1 MARDE
6 RGSDLASRL
15 LARDRSAVPDALNL
29 VDDDRPAER
38 AQARVLLD
46 RLELSGGAAA
56 ARIGITGAPGA
67 GKSTLLDALVR
78 SYRADGRGIGILAI
92 DPSSQRTR
100 GALLGDRIR
109 VRSGVG
115 DEGVYLRSLA
125 ARDRLGGISDATYAS
140 LVILAS
146 VFDAVFVETVGVGQ
160 SEAEIAHLV
169 DTLVLVAQPNAGDTL
184 QFMKAGILELP
195 DVLLVNK
202 SDLGAA
208 AQRTAN
214 ELAAGLSLA
223 ARRSDGWDP
232 PVLLASAIQG
242 TGIVD
247 LVAAMDA
254 HRAHLVARSL
264 LADLRIEG
272 RISTIRATLEKR
284 YGSYGLDR
292 IGGSEGLAVRI
303 REAEDRGVSSLVH
316 SLGLEIEDALRK
328 PS

>member
-15 LARDRSAVPDALNL
+15 LERDRGAVPEALNL
-29 VDDDRPAER
+29 VDDDRPAAR

-46 RLELSGGAAA
+46 RLELHGESAAL
-56 ARIGITGAPGA
+56 RVGITGAPGA

-78 SYRADGRGIGILAI
+78 SYRANDRGVGILAI
-92 DPSSQRTR
+92 DPSSQRTG

-115 DEGVYLRSLA
+115 DEGVYIRSLA
-125 ARDRLGGISDATYAS
+125 ARNRLGGVSDATYAS

-160 SEAEIAHLV
+160 SEGEIAHLV

-202 SDLGAA
+202 SDLGTAA
-208 AQRTAN
+208 LRTSN
-214 ELAAGLSLA
+214 ELAAALGLA
-223 ARRSDGWDP
+223 AQRSDGWEP
-232 PVLLASAIQG
+232 PVLLASATLG
-242 TGIVD
+242 TGIAE
-247 LVAAMDA
+247 LVAAIDA
-254 HRAHLVARSL
+254 HRAHLVAHGL
-264 LADLRIEG
+264 LADLRLAG
-272 RISTIRATLEKR
+272 RIATIRATLETR

-292 IGGSEGLAVRI
+292 IGGAAGLEVRI
-303 REAEDRGVSSLVH
+303 REIEENCVSSLVH
-316 SLGLEIEDALRK
+316 QLALEIEDALRK